1 MPQESEAIR
10 ILSSPLERS
19 HGSLGR
25 LAIRVP
31 IIEFLGR
38 FPGMGHGGHSAPGV
52 TPAPIASFGLQEI
65 FKSALPCIGH
75 AQHRFCDFTHLLRD
89 N

>member
-10 ILSSPLERS
+10 MLFPLERS
-19 HGSLGR
+19 RGSLEC

-31 IIEFLGR
+31 IVEFPGR

-52 TPAPIASFGLQEI
+52 TSAPIASFGLQEI
-65 FKSALPCIGH
+65 FKSVLPCIGH
-75 AQHRFCDFTHLLRD
+75 AQHHFRDFTHLLRD